1 MPHRHCENFLFSFW
15 CFYDIAICIVNNT
28 ITKRNTRFVVP
39 SVFYLSS
46 LSLNSLSCLLYLLY
60 TAVVVATTATAESAT
75 IVNEGAVAVTA
86 AGGGEGTATLF
97 SVLSDTIFA
106 DGTVLVSSPIVIGAI
121 IWSGIA
127 VNAVA
132 PFLQVQ
138 GQQIVGPTKCQTIY
152 ASQPLCT

>member
-1 MPHRHCENFLFSFW
+1 M
-15 CFYDIAICIVNNT
+15 
-28 ITKRNTRFVVP
+28 
-39 SVFYLSS
+39 
-46 LSLNSLSCLLYLLY
+46 NSLSCLLYLLY

>member
-1 MPHRHCENFLFSFW
+1 M
-15 CFYDIAICIVNNT
+15 
-28 ITKRNTRFVVP
+28 
-39 SVFYLSS
+39 
-46 LSLNSLSCLLYLLY
+46 
-60 TAVVVATTATAESAT
+60 ATTATAESAT
-75 IVNEGAVAVTA
+75 LIQEGAVAVTA
-86 AGGGEGTATLF
+86 GGGGGEGTATLF
-97 SVLSDTIFA
+97 SVLSDTILD

-132 PFLQVQ
+132 PFFQVQ